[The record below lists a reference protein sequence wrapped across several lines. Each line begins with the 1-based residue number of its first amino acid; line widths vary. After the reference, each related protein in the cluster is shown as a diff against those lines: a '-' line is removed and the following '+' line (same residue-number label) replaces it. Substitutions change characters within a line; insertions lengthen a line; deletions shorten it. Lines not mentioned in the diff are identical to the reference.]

1 MGNDNIKRMSPAELR
16 EACYCAA
23 ASATI
28 SYVLGYGYV
37 DAAVHDDGYG
47 WPTTASGVD
56 TDPWPI
62 GDDPGPGG
70 GGEPSSDTAY
80 QHIATIY
87 ESAGLASRKLRGLGS
102 HGVSLISDSL
112 GSVML
117 NDSKIW
123 SAIEALAAFLEG
135 NYEGDG
141 AYGALG
147 DDKESKYADMH
158 GEDGGGLQV
167 LKACGLTS
175 TYWAGEGLAAWH
187 ARYEASI
194 AKGEAT
200 REAMG

>member
-1 MGNDNIKRMSPAELR
+1 M
-16 EACYCAA
+16 
-23 ASATI
+23 
-28 SYVLGYGYV
+28 
-37 DAAVHDDGYG
+37 
-47 WPTTASGVD
+47 
-56 TDPWPI
+56 
-62 GDDPGPGG
+62 
-70 GGEPSSDTAY
+70 
-80 QHIATIY
+80 
-87 ESAGLASRKLRGLGS
+87 
-102 HGVSLISDSL
+102 ISDSL

-194 AKGEAT
+194 AKAKQPARRWAEASQAA
-200 REAMG
+200 RQRPSRPRPGAESRQRPFMARLEA